1 MHENR
6 ELAGRTL
13 LITGGSSGLGAH
25 VARVVAARGARVAV
39 VARREEA
46 LRELVAQ
53 IVEAGGEAMAVP
65 GDVAEEEQMRAA
77 FDLVEARWGTVNAVL
92 VNAGINRSGRALDLP
107 MADFDAVFATNVRG
121 AFITA
126 REAAR
131 RMVAAGCAREGR
143 IVLISS
149 ITAQTQDNGLV
160 AYSAAKAAVSHLGRL
175 LAKEWVRTG
184 PNVNVVSPGY
194 FASELAGDWFET
206 EAGQRQVAA
215 MPRQRLMDEG
225 ALDATLLH
233 LLGGASACVTGAD
246 IRIDDGQTL

>member
-1 MHENR
+1 MHQER
-6 ELAGRTL
+6 GLAGRTMM
-13 LITGGSSGLGAH
+13 ITGGSSGLGAH
-25 VARVVAARGARVAV
+25 VARVAAKCGARVAL
-39 VARREEA
+39 VARREAA
-46 LRELVAQ
+46 LHELVAQ
-53 IVEAGGEAMAVP
+53 IGEAGGEAMAVP
-65 GDVAEEEQMRAA
+65 GDVADEEQMLGA
-77 FDLVEARWGTVNAVL
+77 FDQIEARWGTVNAVL
-92 VNAGINRSGRALDLP
+92 VNAGINRSGRALDLA

-131 RMVAAGCAREGR
+131 RMVAAGCAPEGR

-194 FASELAGDWFET
+194 FESELAGDWFET
-206 EAGQRQVAA
+206 EAGQRKVAA
-215 MPRQRLMDEG
+215 MPRRRLMDEA

-233 LLGGASACVTGAD
+233 LLGDASAPITGAD